1 MAIFRGIGGAGDSTT
16 DATVTEV
23 TQQAVNAANSATAAS
38 TSASSAATSA
48 SNASTSATNAA
59 NSATSASNSAST
71 ASDAATAAQTAQTNA
86 ETAETNAESAQ
97 TAAEAA
103 QTAAE
108 LAETNAETAYDNFDD
123 RYLGS
128 KTSDPS
134 VDNDGDALITGAL
147 YFNTTDDVMKV
158 YNGTSWLA
166 IPVSETYTGTVTSVG
181 GTGTV
186 NGLTLTGTV
195 TTSGNLTLGGTLSV
209 QAGDIDSET
218 ATDGYVLTA
227 DGAGNAAWE
236 AVSGT
241 GTVTSVSAT
250 VPTGF
255 TISGSPIISS
265 GTLAIGFDTGYVL
278 PTTASQTNWN
288 TAYGWG
294 DHSTAGYLTSVAFG
308 DLTSTPTTL
317 SGYGI
322 TDAATSAQGAL
333 ADSALQPND
342 NISTLTNDAGYTTN
356 AATSAQGAL
365 ADSALQP
372 NDNISTLTNDS
383 GYTTNTGTVTSVS
396 GTGTVNGLTL
406 AGTVT
411 TSGDLT
417 LGGTLAVQAGDID
430 SQTATDG
437 YVLTADG
444 AGNAAWEV
452 APAGYTDSDVDTH
465 LNTATASS
473 GEVLSWTGTDYDWI
487 AAGGGGASALTID
500 TKSAA
505 YTVVSG
511 DLGKI
516 INFSSGSSAV
526 ATLPDITTV
535 SSGFH
540 VSIWNTA
547 GTNVSI
553 SVKPAAGQQ
562 IGSSSGNGF
571 TNVAPFILEWGVG
584 INLVSDGTY
593 WHISDAKIYGNYK
606 NTLAIGSGAK
616 ATNNW
621 ALAIGATSRSDGVS
635 SIAIGSS
642 TAATTATA
650 NNGVAIGN
658 GAQAVTGA
666 NAMALGNSR
675 ASGVSSF
682 AAAITNNTST
692 YGATGANSVA
702 IGDLA
707 KATNTGSVAIGD
719 GASASGSGSVALGY
733 DTVATSTRAYAL
745 SAYGRAEAVYS
756 ATLFG
761 ARAKSS
767 VQGKAAY
774 GPAYLVGQGE
784 VQGGMLVCTAST
796 SDATATALTTTNSA
810 ASATNQVILPN
821 NSAYAF
827 HGIIVAR
834 IDAASGTNCAAWKVE
849 GLIRREGS
857 AGTTVLVN
865 SATTVLD
872 NTPAWGMALSADTT
886 NGGLAITVTGA
897 AATNIRWVA
906 TVHTSEVTYA

>member
-209 QAGDIDSET
+209 QASDIDSET

-430 SQTATDG
+430 SQAATDG

-444 AGNAAWEV
+444 AGNAAWE
-452 APAGYTDSDVDTH
+452 AAG
-465 LNTATASS
+465 
-473 GEVLSWTGTDYDWI
+473 
-487 AAGGGGASALTID
+487 GGGGASALTID

-553 SVKPAAGQQ
+553 SVKPVAGQQ

-571 TNVAPFILEWGVG
+571 TSAAPFILEWGVG

-606 NTLAIGSGAK
+606 NTLAMGSGAK